1 MVDPARGEARYTT
14 AWATSSAVTS
24 RPCGCRAASAVR
36 SATGSSAASSSRP
49 TQGVSAVPGL
59 TALTRIPAARPSA
72 AMARVSA
79 ETAPLL
85 AEYTAR
91 CGRPVVAATE
101 DVFTTA
107 ACADSR
113 R

>member
-1 MVDPARGEARYTT
+1 MP
-14 AWATSSAVTS
+14 S
-24 RPCGCRAASAVR
+24 
-36 SATGSSAASSSRP
+36 
-49 TQGVSAVPGL
+49 
-59 TALTRIPAARPSA
+59 ARPSA

-79 ETAPLL
+79 DTAPLL

-91 CGRPVVAATE
+91 CGRPVVGRAEDMFAA
-101 DVFTTA
+101 A